1 MMVWKLEAKIIDV
14 ETAFLLGDLEEEIY
28 MTCPEV
34 HGKDEVLL
42 LMHSIYGLVQAAR
55 QYYKK
60 FISTLRDLGFKGG
73 YPDPC
78 LMTRHSKD
86 GVVFIAIWVDDS
98 LLVGDMQAINQ
109 TIYDLRKKGYTL
121 KVEGTLYDYLS
132 CEITFDKEKN
142 TGWLDPPTTF
152 D

>member
-1 MMVWKLEAKIIDV
+1 MAMLMWQLVAKIIDV

-28 MTCPEV
+28 MQCSEV
-34 HGKDEVLL
+34 HDDDEVLF

-60 FISTLRDLGFKGG
+60 FIATLRELGFVGG

-78 LMTRHSKD
+78 LMTRHGKE

-98 LLVGDMQAINQ
+98 LLVGDQKAIDK
-109 TIYDLRKKGYTL
+109 TIEDLRMKGFTL
-121 KVEGTLYDYLS
+121 KVEGSL
-132 CEITFDKEKN
+132 
-142 TGWLDPPTTF
+142 
-152 D
+152 